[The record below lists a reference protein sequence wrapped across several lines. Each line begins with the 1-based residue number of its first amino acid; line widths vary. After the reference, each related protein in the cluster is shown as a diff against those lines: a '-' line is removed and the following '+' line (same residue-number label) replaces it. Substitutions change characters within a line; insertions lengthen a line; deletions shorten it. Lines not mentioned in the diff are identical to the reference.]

1 MAILSENTVVND
13 PKTGVSVS
21 LLAGEQ
27 VPAWAVE
34 QVGDHLVKG
43 GDVEADTDYS
53 DQKAADLR
61 REIDRRNATREPSSE
76 EYIKPDGLSKDA
88 LISALEADDERQ
100 TEAET
105 EDNTTN

>member
-1 MAILSENTVVND
+1 MAILNENTVVND
-13 PKTGVSVS
+13 PKNGVSVS

-61 REIDRRNATREPSSE
+61 REIDRRNATRDPSGD

-88 LISALEADDERQ
+88 LISALETDDERQ
-100 TEAET
+100 TEVES
-105 EDNTTN
+105 DSNTDD